1 MTIYYK
7 KLKTEKIVNLFS
19 VNAVKTV
26 VNGRNTVFEFQL
38 PYNFNTF
45 SKNVEMNVVAVS
57 YEVGDISDD
66 NNIFVFRCLEVNTED
81 VYDTTTGLGPVIYH
95 TRGFSRDNDMSLPI
109 FKMTLPIN
117 KLTIS
122 ITNDPSSRDNGV
134 HLGDFFIMTLVF
146 KDYEIEEVNPQ
157 SMPIV
162 EPYSHIPQMKIKY

>member
-19 VNAVKTV
+19 NNAVRTV

-45 SKNVEMNVVAVS
+45 SKNVEMNVVSVS
-57 YEVGDISDD
+57 YENFDGLDDD
-66 NNIFVFRCLEVNTED
+66 NLFIFRCLEVNTEY
-81 VYDTTTGLGPVIYH
+81 VYDTTTGLGAVIYH
-95 TRGFSRDNDMSLPI
+95 TRGFSKENDMTSPI
-109 FKMTLPIN
+109 FKMVLPIN

-122 ITNDPSSRDNGV
+122 VTNEPTLRDNGV
-134 HLGDFFIMTLVF
+134 NTNDFFIMTLVF
-146 KDYEIEEVNPQ
+146 RDYEMEEVNPQ
-157 SMPIV
+157 SMPII